1 MTALTTVNADD
12 KFEATLKLLEAG
24 DYESARANFH
34 ELAVKAEA
42 NETKSTY
49 TLGELLALVKLDRT
63 SEARRLL
70 KVSDSFLRET
80 DEGQVRAALIEVQ
93 IDSVEGIWGH
103 VLPSLDRMLR
113 EYKQILNDPQLR
125 DVYEEIQLRRGMR
138 LAFLGRFREAL
149 PILEE
154 VVSFNNP
161 ALLSGEFWYEMGKCY
176 VDAGDFEKAGEAYSK
191 ALGYGLDDVRAS
203 HAHWEVA
210 VILMRNE
217 SHARALGELG
227 LAEKHATAANIEKKN
242 IYKAMSVAFFKLGMK
257 EEGTRYATLAGVKH

>member
-1 MTALTTVNADD
+1 MNADD

-24 DYESARANFH
+24 DYESARATFH
-34 ELAVKAEA
+34 ELAIKAAA
-42 NETKSTY
+42 NENKSAY
-49 TLGELLALVKLDRT
+49 TLGELLALVRLGRT

-70 KVSDSFLRET
+70 ELSDSFLRET

-93 IDSVEGIWGH
+93 IDSVEDNWSR
-103 VLPSLDRMLR
+103 VLPSLGRMLR
-113 EYKQILNDPQLR
+113 KYKKSLSDPQLR

-138 LAFLGRFREAL
+138 VAFLGRFREAL

-154 VVSFNNP
+154 VVSFNTSS
-161 ALLSGEFWYEMGKCY
+161 LLSGEFWYEMGKCY

-217 SHARALGELG
+217 SHARALDELG
-227 LAEKHATAANIEKKN
+227 LAEKHANTANIEKKN

-257 EEGTRYATLAGVKH
+257 EDGIRCATMAEVNH